1 MRRRLE
7 LRMEP
12 PSVSAPERLF
22 DAYRFPSDSFL
33 LLALLLY
40 APVGLCLLLLRLF
53 IGIHVFLVSCAL
65 PDSLLRRCIVRVMC
79 SVLGL
84 FVRQSD
90 PHLRDASVRVYIANH
105 VTHFDHSVIN
115 LLTSCNTPA
124 LNGTPGFICWSRGF
138 MELGAVGSRAELV
151 ESLKMYSSHRGN
163 PPLLLFPEEAA
174 TNGRVG
180 LLHFSSWPFSILDMI
195 QPVALQ
201 VQRPL
206 IAVSVADSSW
216 ITELLWT
223 FFVPFTVY
231 QVRWMPPVFRQADE
245 PNEEFALRV
254 QELLA
259 MELGVISTRLTAA
272 DKAEHMKRLR
282 HTPPHFFAPASS
294 QSLVLSHR
302 ASPSLA
308 GIGPLA
314 PVDGRITEMARQVKE
329 VLPHVSL
336 ETISRDLAQT
346 NCVDTTIAN
355 LLEGRVP
362 LLPEDKESEVG
373 PLAPSTSQTPAAS
386 SPQCTLAS
394 SSAKPSLKLFAKSP
408 VERHLSLQERKHVL
422 YAYARSWTLTDRGPS
437 HPYLATRMSPQPAGW
452 VGRVFEE
459 FQGHHSAALW
469 AMQGSME
476 CWCRAD
482 MEWRLW
488 AWNQVMAN
496 FDAIT
501 GMCWDVMAQP
511 PMAALISL
519 HSVALL
525 HSVLD
530 PCLLQWAMDMA
541 TPPAYPNPAAALP
554 CPYLSAISATAWPQ
568 NPWRERILRLMPL
581 GVLSPLR
588 FMGPHVLRPIPSV
601 LILPVPSPA
610 PATVNSCLHC
620 TVL

>member
-1 MRRRLE
+1 
-7 LRMEP
+7 MEP
-12 PSVSAPERLF
+12 PLASGPERLF
-22 DAYRFPSDSFL
+22 DAHRFPSDGFL

-53 IGIHVFLVSCAL
+53 VGVHVFLVSCAL
-65 PDSLLRRCIVRVMC
+65 PDSLLRRFIVRVMC

-90 PHLRDASVRVYIANH
+90 PHFRDANIRVYIANH

-151 ESLKMYSSHRGN
+151 HSLKVYSSHVGN

-180 LLHFSSWPFSILDMI
+180 LLRFSSWPFSILDVI

-216 ITELLWT
+216 ITELFWT

-282 HTPPHFFAPASS
+282 HTPPHLFAPASS
-294 QSLVLSHR
+294 PSLEARPR

-308 GIGPLA
+308 GVRPLA
-314 PVDGRITEMARQVKE
+314 PEDVRITEMAQRVKE

-336 ETISRDLAQT
+336 GTIRRDLAQT

-362 LLPEDKESEVG
+362 FVPEDKEPETV
-373 PLAPSTSQTPAAS
+373 LLEPSTSQTPAAS
-386 SPQCTLAS
+386 STQCPAAS
-394 SSAKPSLKLFAKSP
+394 STSKPSVKLFAKSP
-408 VERHLSLQERKHVL
+408 VERHLSLQERKHML
-422 YAYARSWTLTDRGPS
+422 YAYARRRYTEKYGTP
-437 HPYLATRMSPQPAGW
+437 
-452 VGRVFEE
+452 
-459 FQGHHSAALW
+459 
-469 AMQGSME
+469 
-476 CWCRAD
+476 RAD
-482 MEWRLW
+482 
-488 AWNQVMAN
+488 
-496 FDAIT
+496 
-501 GMCWDVMAQP
+501 G
-511 PMAALISL
+511 S
-519 HSVALL
+519 H
-525 HSVLD
+525 
-530 PCLLQWAMDMA
+530 
-541 TPPAYPNPAAALP
+541 
-554 CPYLSAISATAWPQ
+554 
-568 NPWRERILRLMPL
+568 
-581 GVLSPLR
+581 
-588 FMGPHVLRPIPSV
+588 
-601 LILPVPSPA
+601 
-610 PATVNSCLHC
+610 
-620 TVL
+620 